1 VQTWCI
7 SHVLLGTLAAPGS
20 TVRAMALARFKDVVI
35 DGADPARLGR
45 FWADLL
51 GRKLHLHDDGDADV
65 QGPTPQHT
73 IWVNRVPEPKS
84 TKQRVHFDIYAR
96 TLADLEALGSRV
108 VEPQREGRSW
118 TVMADLEGGEYCAFL
133 RDEMPAERMH
143 GLVVDSADPMAQ
155 AEWWGGVYDAD
166 VTHNELGWS
175 TVEKVVGMPILTMD
189 FVPVPEPKTVKN
201 RIHWDVSATS
211 VEPLADAGATV
222 LRPKGDGGITW
233 TVMADPEGNEFC
245 VFTH

>member
-1 VQTWCI
+1 VDRHG
-7 SHVLLGTLAAPGS
+7 HV
-20 TVRAMALARFKDVVI
+20 
-35 DGADPARLGR
+35 
-45 FWADLL
+45 
-51 GRKLHLHDDGDADV
+51 
-65 QGPTPQHT
+65 
-73 IWVNRVPEPKS
+73 
-84 TKQRVHFDIYAR
+84 
-96 TLADLEALGSRV
+96 
-108 VEPQREGRSW
+108 
-118 TVMADLEGGEYCAFL
+118 EGGEYCAFL

-143 GLVVDSADPMAQ
+143 GLVVDSADPVAQ

-166 VTHNELGWS
+166 VTHNKAGWS
-175 TVEKVVGMPILTMD
+175 TVDKVVGMPILTMD